1 VGGVACSPYYVTL
14 DSNKLISLELRTLF
28 SQEMINNGVMMPWIA
43 LAYRHDDDAF
53 ALTGQALDETFSI
66 YAKAIK
72 EGVDKYLVG
81 PAIKPVFRK
90 YN

>member
-1 VGGVACSPYYVTL
+1 
-14 DSNKLISLELRTLF
+14 
-28 SQEMINNGVMMPWIA
+28 MIKNGVLMPWIA
-43 LAYRHDDDAF
+43 LAYRHTEVELL
-53 ALTGQALDETFSI
+53 LTEKALDASLEI
-66 YAKAIK
+66 YSRAIT

>member
-1 VGGVACSPYYVTL
+1 
-14 DSNKLISLELRTLF
+14 
-28 SQEMINNGVMMPWIA
+28 MPWIA